1 MTAAGVIRVWGA
13 DHLQALVRRWELELS
28 KSRPRV
34 YVEGRL
40 TGSDVAMAGLY
51 TGLADLAVLG
61 RECTAVESKAF
72 ECIFRYPPAQ
82 VQLTTGSLD
91 RPGRSPALVAF
102 VHRENPLSQLTV
114 VQLDAI
120 FGHERLSGAQ
130 QNIRT
135 WGDLGL
141 QGEWAGRFINLY
153 AHHAES
159 GTGRFFR
166 RAVLRDSCKMN
177 WEHLT
182 EFNTPDAGNRILA
195 AVAEDRF
202 GLAVTGASG
211 ESVPQVKALALARDG
226 GDAAIAATRE
236 SLISRRY
243 PLTRAV
249 YGYFNRR
256 PDGPLDA
263 GLSGFLRYALS
274 REGQQD
280 VAGVDYLPLGPDTA
294 REQLQKVE

>member
-1 MTAAGVIRVWGA
+1 VTAHDAIRVWGSG
-13 DHLQALVRRWELELS
+13 HLQVLVRRWEQGLKNSQPRVRVE
-28 KSRPRV
+28 SRP
-34 YVEGRL
+34 

-72 ECIFRYPPAQ
+72 EWIFRYPPAH

-102 VHRENPLSQLTV
+102 VHRDNPLSQLTL

-120 FGHERLSGAQ
+120 FGHECLSGAQ

-141 QGEWAGRFINLY
+141 QGEWAGRFIHLY
-153 AHHAES
+153 AHDAES

-166 RAVLRDSCKMN
+166 RVVLRDSCKMN

-182 EFNTPDAGNRILA
+182 EFNTPDAGDRILA
-195 AVAEDRF
+195 AVAGDRF
-202 GLAVTGASG
+202 GLAMTGASG
-211 ESVPQVKALALARDG
+211 ESVPQVKALALARG
-226 GDAAIAATRE
+226 SGDEAVAATRE
-236 SLISRRY
+236 SLISCRY

-256 PDGPLDA
+256 PDGPLEA
-263 GLSGFLRYALS
+263 GLGGFLRHALS
-274 REGQQD
+274 REGQQP
-280 VAGVDYLPLGPDTA
+280 VAGSDYLPLSPDTA
-294 REQLQKVE
+294 REQLRKLE